1 MDNEILKT
9 YEILEKIGEGS
20 GGTVYK
26 AYHKRMGTMVVLK
39 RIINPKGSIEDNMR
53 EVNILKNLN
62 HSYLP
67 HVLDFME
74 TDSGIF
80 TVMSYVPGSSFQEL
94 LKQGRTFSK
103 EDLLKWAMQMC
114 SALHYLHT
122 QPKPIIH
129 GDIKPSNIMLTP
141 QDDICLIDFN
151 ISTFLDERTVFGC
164 TRGYTSPEQFWAV
177 SSRRRNQ
184 STSYVLDQKT
194 DIYSVGATLYH
205 MATGNVRADYE
216 HEIDIRLLTQKI
228 GPDFAAV
235 IRKATALDPKMR
247 YQSAYEM
254 YQALQAIP
262 EAGRQTFRKKN
273 TRRANMAVI
282 IAGVVL
288 AAAILTGGVI
298 AFKHHQTNVYAD
310 LTQHQ
315 KECIVSGDYAG
326 EAEYYEQA
334 KDKKPKEAESYYW
347 HAWGYYSCGDYAG
360 CINEI
365 DNHIDEVKESSG
377 GDFKEKKDLYMLKA
391 SAYLSSNADEEAAD
405 AFAKAEGFY
414 ELTPDEN
421 RQYATALARTG
432 RNSEALEKLD
442 KAEAADGQTNNPQ
455 SENTRG
461 EIAREQGDRGGAE
474 THFENCISQLKSMA
488 SRDESQESLLIN
500 AYASEADMFYAAG
513 DKGKAMDLMR
523 DADRSLGV
531 SGRMIA
537 NRKLAAWSI
546 NAGNYSEAIRCYN
559 TIIDLGHPTEEDLR
573 NLGQCYVALGDSNK
587 VRSIAN
593 DRKARFMNGTEDFYY
608 FRLMALAE
616 ELDLNRTND
625 ASKFYDYYYKAQGA
639 NRSDTQAAFNDLTNE
654 YNNVRSKGY

>member
-26 AYHKRMGTMVVLK
+26 AYHKRLGTMVVLK
-39 RIINPKGSIEDNMR
+39 RIINPKGSIEENMR

-67 HVLDFME
+67 HVLDFLE
-74 TDSGIF
+74 TESGIF
-80 TVMSYVPGSSFQEL
+80 TVMSYVPGNSFQEL
-94 LKQGRTFSK
+94 LKQRRSFSK
-103 EDLLKWAMQMC
+103 EELLKWAMQMC

-141 QDDICLIDFN
+141 QGDICLIDFN
-151 ISTFLDERTVFGC
+151 ISTFLDERMVFGC

-184 STSYVLDQKT
+184 PASYALDEKT
-194 DIYSVGATLYH
+194 DIYSAGATLYH

-216 HEIDIRLLTQKI
+216 HEIDIRLLAEKV
-228 GPDFAAV
+228 GPAFAAV
-235 IRKATALDPKMR
+235 IQKATNLDPRMR

-262 EAGRQTFRKKN
+262 EAGRQTLKKKN
-273 TRRANMAVI
+273 KSRAAVAAI
-282 IAGVVL
+282 VAAIVF
-288 AAAILTGGVI
+288 AAAITTGGII
-298 AFKHHQTNVYAD
+298 AFKNHQMNVYKD

-315 KECIVSGDYAG
+315 KECVLSGDYDG
-326 EAEYYEQA
+326 EDEYYKAA
-334 KDKKPKEAESYYW
+334 KAKKPKEAESYYW
-347 HAWGYYSCGDYAG
+347 HAWGYYSCGDYTG

-365 DNHIDEVKESSG
+365 DNHIDEVKDSSG
-377 GDFKEKKDLYMLKA
+377 GDFKEKKDLLILKA
-391 SAYLSSNADEEAAD
+391 SAYLSGNEDEDAVD

-414 ELTPDEN
+414 ELNPDEN

-432 RNSEALEKLD
+432 RHADALKKLD
-442 KAEAADGQTNNPQ
+442 KAEADDGETNNPQ

-461 EIAREQGDRGGAE
+461 EIAKEQGNSTAAE
-474 THFENCISQLKSMA
+474 EHFNNCISQLEHA
-488 SRDESQESLLIN
+488 GNRTESEESLLIN
-500 AYASEADMFYAAG
+500 AYVSEADMLYAAG
-513 DKGKAMDLMR
+513 DKNKAMNLMR
-523 DADRSLGV
+523 DADKILGS

-537 NRKLAAWSI
+537 NRKLAAWAI
-546 NAGNYSEAIRCYN
+546 NDENYNEAIRCYN
-559 TIIDLGHPTEEDLR
+559 KIIDLGRPTEEDYR
-573 NLGQCYVALGDSNK
+573 NLGQCYVALGDSYK
-587 VRSIAN
+587 VRAIAN
-593 DRKARFMNGTEDFYY
+593 DRKTRFMNGTEDFYY

-616 ELDLNRTND
+616 ELDLNITND
-625 ASKFYDYYYKAQGA
+625 ASRFYDFYYKAKGA